1 MATTKLSD
9 DAIKTLLAGGK
20 KSVADMNVTLNE
32 VDSFGDNDSIR
43 EMFGDIAKYNQML
56 KERITFINT
65 SLTAAIPFT
74 RENLYLICAY
84 TGNGKSTVAANI
96 SYPLWKQQ
104 KKMLVITNEESKQ
117 DVLFRIACLE
127 LGLNFNDYKK
137 GQMSLDQQKQ
147 VVSLFPSI
155 GQYVKVLDIG
165 FKNGLTTKLEGI
177 KNALEAVRNQDYS
190 CAMIDYYQLI
200 QYSVEDKAR
209 SRYDVLNDLRIWL
222 GQYIKTSNLPIVLF
236 AQLHSLGKRNNK
248 DLDSRIKECPSVQE
262 PSTVVLEVIP
272 NFEDSTSEFV
282 IHKDRFGLAG
292 HRVMCGFQRGRYVN
306 LTDEVKRELAE
317 KKLDELQ
324 ATTGVE
330 EEPEDEQDM

>member
-9 DAIKTLLAGGK
+9 DAIKTLLAGK
-20 KSVADMNVTLNE
+20 KPMADMGVTLDE
-32 VDSFGDNDSIR
+32 VDSFGNNESIR

-96 SYPLWKQQ
+96 SYPLFKQQ
-104 KKMLVITNEESKQ
+104 KKILVITNEESKQ

-137 GQMSLDQQKQ
+137 GQMPLEQQKQ
-147 VVSLFPSI
+147 VVSLFPAI

-200 QYSVEDKAR
+200 QYSVEDKTR

-324 ATTGVE
+324 AATGVE
-330 EEPEDEQDM
+330 EEPEDEQAD

>member
-20 KSVADMNVTLNE
+20 KAADMAVSLDE
-32 VDSFGDNDSIR
+32 VDSFGNNESIR

-96 SYPLWKQQ
+96 SYPLWKQS
-104 KKMLVITNEESKQ
+104 KKILVITNEESKQ

-137 GQMSLDQQKQ
+137 GQMPLDQQKQ
-147 VVSLFPSI
+147 VVSLFPAI

-177 KNALEAVRNQDYS
+177 KNALDAVRNQDYS

-200 QYSVEDKAR
+200 QYSVEDKTR

-248 DLDSRIKECPSVQE
+248 DLDSRIKECPSIQE

-324 ATTGVE
+324 AATGVE
-330 EEPEDEQDM
+330 EEPEDEQVN